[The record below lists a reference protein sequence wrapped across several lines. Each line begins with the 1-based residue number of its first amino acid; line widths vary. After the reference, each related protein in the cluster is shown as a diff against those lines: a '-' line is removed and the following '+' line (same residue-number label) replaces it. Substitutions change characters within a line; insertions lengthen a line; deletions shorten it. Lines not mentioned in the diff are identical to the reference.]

1 MDAKTQYLDEV
12 EAFAKLS
19 LPAGKALESPA
30 LKTEIPSDLLKRHP
44 GVRASEA
51 RLAAA
56 M

>member
-30 LKTEIPSDLLKRHP
+30 LKTEIPSDLF
-44 GVRASEA
+44 
-51 RLAAA
+51 
-56 M
+56 